1 MKTKVKFQ
9 RLVSCIKCYK
19 MTNSINYQLLTQC
32 PIFRGINETEAED
45 LLKKIHF
52 QIKSYLKD
60 DIVIFAGEPV
70 LNLLIIMSGS
80 VRGEMIDYSGKTI
93 KIEDIEAPKPL
104 ATAFLFGQ
112 ENKFPVT
119 VTANSETKILTMPVT
134 EFLKMLQL
142 NTPILKNYLNSISSR
157 AQFLSKKLHF
167 LSFKTIKGK
176 VAHFLLERAGEKF
189 HSIELKNTQQQLA
202 DLFGVT
208 RPSLARVFGDMQ
220 NEGLIKIENKTV
232 TLLDKKAL
240 NNLIHNA

>member
-1 MKTKVKFQ
+1 LKTNVSVKRFE
-9 RLVSCIKCYK
+9 RCINCYK
-19 MTNSINYQLLTQC
+19 MANSINYQLLTQC
-32 PIFRGINETEAED
+32 PIFRGINEKEAEN
-45 LLKKIHF
+45 LLNKIHF
-52 QIKSYLKD
+52 QIKNYLKD
-60 DIVIFAGEPV
+60 EVVVVAGEPV
-70 LNLLIIMSGS
+70 LNLHIIISGS
-80 VRGEMIDYSGKTI
+80 VRGEMIDFSGKTI

-119 VTANSETKILTMPVT
+119 VSANNDVKILTIPVS

-157 AQFLSKKLHF
+157 AQFLSQKLHF

-176 VAHFLLERAGEKF
+176 VAHFLLKQAGDKF
-189 HSIELKNTQQQLA
+189 HSVELKNTQQQLA

-208 RPSLARVFGDMQ
+208 RPSLARVFGEMQ
-220 NEGLIKIENKTV
+220 KEGLIRITNKTV

-240 NNLIHNA
+240 NELMNNA

>member
-1 MKTKVKFQ
+1 MEC
-9 RLVSCIKCYK
+9 CIKCYK
-19 MTNSINYQLLTQC
+19 MVIPINFQLLTLC
-32 PIFRGINETEAED
+32 PIFRGINEKEVED
-45 LLKKIHF
+45 LLKRIHF
-52 QIKSYLKD
+52 QIKSYSKD
-60 DIVIFAGEPV
+60 EVVVVAGEPV
-70 LNLLIIMSGS
+70 LNLHIIIQGS

-104 ATAFLFGQ
+104 AAAFLFGR

-119 VTANSETKILTMPVT
+119 VTANNETKIITMPVS

-157 AQFLSKKLHF
+157 AQFLSQKLHF

-176 VAHFLLERAGEKF
+176 VAHFLLQQAGDKY

-220 NEGLIKIENKTV
+220 KEKLIKIENKTV

-240 NNLIHNA
+240 NELINNA